1 MNLAQMKTALENSVT
16 DALKQS
22 LDQNIEVAANYDANT
37 GTILAELKR
46 ESEVQEN
53 RSSTLCYTIQFVEE
67 TKETTIIAF
76 NRNYIYDGL
85 GVAIVNNEPVAISSK
100 FIADIAQIIEFG
112 IDRGYHPE
120 KYQQVE
126 VEEEELSQPADEE
139 IIDGNAE

>member
-22 LDQNIEVAANYDANT
+22 LDPNIEVVANYDANT

-46 ESEVQEN
+46 ESEIQDN
-53 RSSTLCYTIQFVEE
+53 RSNILCYTIQFVEE
-67 TKETTIIAF
+67 TKETTIVAF
-76 NRNYIYDGL
+76 NRNYIHDGL
-85 GVAIVNNEPVAISSK
+85 GIAIVNNEPVAISSK

-120 KYQQVE
+120 NYQP
-126 VEEEELSQPADEE
+126 VEEAQEQAEEEV
-139 IIDGNAE
+139 IDGNAE